1 MDILSTDLAQ
11 KCWKKLTAFFCKE
24 HSKMLG
30 EPTTLPQSSL
40 LLGSAPS
47 MGLGGVDS
55 SQAEK
60 DIKLKFPSVLSGLKL
75 NYFAARE

>member
-1 MDILSTDLAQ
+1 
-11 KCWKKLTAFFCKE
+11 
-24 HSKMLG
+24 
-30 EPTTLPQSSL
+30 
-40 LLGSAPS
+40 

-60 DIKLKFPSVLSGLKL
+60 DIKLNFPSVLSGLKL